1 MAQRVQVQL
10 LDDITGEEAS
20 ETVTFG
26 LDGVLY
32 EIDLTAENANRLR
45 EDLSIYL
52 DKGRKVRGRAGSFQQ
67 RSKAVSRDETHRIRE
82 WAEKNGYSPSSRGRI
97 SNSIIEAYQAARS

>member
-10 LDDITGEEAS
+10 VDDINGEEAT
-20 ETVTFG
+20 ETITFG

-32 EIDLTAENANRLR
+32 EIDLTEQNAHQLR
-45 EDLSIYL
+45 DELGVYVE
-52 DKGRKVRGRAGSFQQ
+52 KGRKVRVRSGVQ
-67 RSKAVSRDETHRIRE
+67 RRPSTSARDETQRIRD

-97 SNSIIEAYQAARS
+97 SKRIVEAYQAANA

>member
-10 LDDITGEEAS
+10 LDDITGEEAA
-20 ETVTFG
+20 ETISFG

-32 EIDLTAENANRLR
+32 EIDLTAQNAHQLR
-45 EDLSIYL
+45 DELGAYVE
-52 DKGRKVRGRAGSFQQ
+52 KGRKIRGRSAGQ
-67 RSKAVSRDETHRIRE
+67 RRSRTSARDETHRIRE

-97 SNSIIEAYQAARS
+97 SKSIIDAYQAANT